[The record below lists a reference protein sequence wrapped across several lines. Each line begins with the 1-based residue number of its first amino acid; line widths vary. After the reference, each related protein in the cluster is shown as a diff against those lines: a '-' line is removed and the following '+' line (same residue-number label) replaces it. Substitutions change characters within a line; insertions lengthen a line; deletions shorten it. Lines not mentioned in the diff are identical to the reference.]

1 MEVHRRC
8 CLTPARRGA
17 RFSKHSRLDIPA
29 MGPSVVVVPD
39 NDPELPRRAANR
51 LADTLW
57 FDRFVTTA

>member
-1 MEVHRRC
+1 
-8 CLTPARRGA
+8 
-17 RFSKHSRLDIPA
+17 

-39 NDPELPRRAANR
+39 NDPEWPRRAANR